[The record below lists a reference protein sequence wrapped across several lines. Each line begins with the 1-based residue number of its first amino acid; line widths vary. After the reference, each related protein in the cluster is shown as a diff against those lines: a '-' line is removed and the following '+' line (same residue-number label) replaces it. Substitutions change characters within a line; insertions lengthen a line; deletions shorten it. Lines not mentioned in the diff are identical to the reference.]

1 MPPELLQRP
10 FKVNPWVIAV
20 MVVVA
25 VCGYGLGVHSGSAAK
40 NVGAANAS
48 TDTLGSHVLGTGS
61 KPPKGDA
68 TNVDFNQFWDLWQLM
83 ETKFYKQPLD
93 EQTMLYGAMQGLAAS
108 AGDPYTVFFE
118 PKVAEEFSN
127 SLNGKFEGIGAE
139 IGIKDDQLQ
148 VIAPLP
154 DSPAEKAG
162 VLAGDAILMIDATST
177 DAMTVDQA
185 VSIIRGD
192 KGTSVTLTIG
202 RFTVTKGTDGKEKKE
217 PKSLDITIVRDTI
230 VVKSVKVAYPKDG
243 IALITVTNFNSDTA
257 DLFAKAVDEVTSKN
271 VKGVILDL
279 RNDPGGFLDRATAVA
294 GEWVGDQPVVSERR
308 QGKIVDEFRGTGSGK
323 LHGIPTI
330 VLVNEGSASASE
342 IVAGALQDYGEAKLV
357 GKKTFGKGSVQD
369 YTELDNGAAV
379 KITVAEWLTPKGR
392 SINKIGIDPDIVVDR
407 TEEDY
412 HADRDP
418 QLQKAIDLLTGTASS
433 TTSPAKP

>member
-1 MPPELLQRP
+1 
-10 FKVNPWVIAV
+10 

-25 VCGYGLGVHSGSAAK
+25 LCGYGIGVHSGSASREG
-40 NVGAANAS
+40 NAANTSTGAFAS
-48 TDTLGSHVLGTGS
+48 RVYGLGS
-61 KPPKGDA
+61 KPPRGDA
-68 TNVDFNQFWDLWQLM
+68 TNVNFDQFWDLWELL
-83 ETKFYKQPLD
+83 ETKYYNQPLD
-93 EQTMLYGAMQGLAAS
+93 EQKMLYGAMQGLAS
-108 AGDPYTVFFE
+108 ATEDPYTVFFE
-118 PKVAEEFSN
+118 PKIAEEFSD

-154 DSPAEKAG
+154 DSPAENAG
-162 VLAGDAILMIDATST
+162 VIAGDAILLINGTST

-185 VSIIRGD
+185 VSLIRGD
-192 KGTSVTLTIG
+192 KGTKVVLTLG
-202 RFTVTKGTDGKEKKE
+202 RFTVTKDKNGKEVKT
-217 PKSLDITIVRDTI
+217 PKSVDITIVRDTI
-230 VVKSVKVAYPKDG
+230 VVKSVKLSYPKDG

-257 DLFAKAVDEVTSKN
+257 DLFAKAVDEATGKN
-271 VKGVILDL
+271 IKGVILDL

-294 GEWVGDQPVVSERR
+294 GEWVGNQPVVSERR
-308 QGKIVDEFRGTGSGK
+308 QGKIVDEFNGTGSGK

-342 IVAGALQDYGEAKLV
+342 IVAGALQDYGEATLV

-369 YTELDNGAAV
+369 YTELQNGAAV

-392 SINKIGIDPDIVVDR
+392 SINKIGIEPDVVVDR

-418 QLQKAIDLLTGTASS
+418 QLQKAIDLLTGTATSPTS
-433 TTSPAKP
+433 TTP

>member
-1 MPPELLQRP
+1 VQG
-10 FKVNPWVIAV
+10 I
-20 MVVVA
+20 
-25 VCGYGLGVHSGSAAK
+25 GS
-40 NVGAANAS
+40 N
-48 TDTLGSHVLGTGS
+48 
-61 KPPKGDA
+61 PPKGDA
-68 TNVDFNQFWDLWQLM
+68 KNVNFKEFWDLWELM
-83 ETKFYKQPLD
+83 QTKYYKQPID
-93 EQTMLYGAMQGLAAS
+93 EQKMLYGAMQGLASS
-108 AGDPYTVFFE
+108 AEDPYTVFFE
-118 PKVAEEFSN
+118 PKVAEAFSD

-154 DSPAEKAG
+154 ESPAEKAG
-162 VLAGDAILMIDATST
+162 VLAGDAILQINGTST

-185 VSIIRGD
+185 VSHIRGD
-192 KGTSVTLTIG
+192 KGTKVTLTLG
-202 RFTVTKGTDGKEKKE
+202 RFTITKGKDGKEKKE
-217 PKSLDITIVRDTI
+217 PKTVDITIERDTI
-230 VVKSVKVAYPKDG
+230 VVKSVKVTYPKDG
-243 IALITVTNFNSDTA
+243 IAMIAVSNFNSDTA
-257 DLFAKAVDEVTSKN
+257 DLFAKAVDEVTAKN
-271 VKGVILDL
+271 VKGIILDL

-369 YTELDNGAAV
+369 YTELENGAAV

-392 SINKIGIDPDIVVDR
+392 SINKIGIDPDVVVDR

-418 QLQKAIDLLTGTASS
+418 QLQKAIDLLTGTASPTS
-433 TTSPAKP
+433 TSTKQ